1 MKPLFEVGRNCCWLG
16 PVERSAVIVDA
27 AAYYAAFYRAASLA
41 SRQIV
46 IAGWQFD
53 SNVKLLRGEAA
64 SSARYPVEFLP
75 FLNALCQERSELR
88 VYILAWDYSLVYS
101 LEREWLQGLRFAF
114 QSAKA
119 IRFEFD
125 AHPGFGGSH
134 HQKFAVIDGAL
145 AFAGGLDLCDERWDD
160 RGHATPH
167 ALRVDAAGEPCRPNH
182 EVQAAV
188 QGEAAAALQRL
199 FVERWQRALGETLE
213 LDIAVATPLASLDL
227 PALDPS
233 AVLPIRA
240 GQLAIARTLPVE
252 LGAVREVQVL
262 MRAALLEARQLIYIE
277 TQYFTSRSMS
287 AALSERLRRGDLPR
301 LQVLVVLPRG
311 ADNSKEKFA
320 LGDVQNALLSELSAV
335 AEAGGHELR
344 FFCSSVAGE
353 ACQTSTFIH
362 SKVLVVDDE
371 LLCVGS
377 ANMTERSMTLDS
389 ELCLLWQGE
398 PASEVARDIQAL
410 RASLLAEHSGQPE
423 AELFEPVGLTGRL
436 DAAIAAGTSRLR
448 LTELEPAS
456 INPFKVAIF
465 DPGEPATSASSEVA
479 D

>member
-41 SRQIV
+41 TRHIL

-64 SSARYPVEFLP
+64 RSARYPVEFLP

-134 HQKFAVIDGAL
+134 HQKFVVIDGAL
-145 AFAGGLDLCDERWDD
+145 AFVGGLDLCEERWDD

-188 QGEAAAALQRL
+188 QGEAAMALQGL
-199 FVERWQRALGETLE
+199 FIDRWQRAFGETLE
-213 LDIAVATPLASLDL
+213 LDDPVATPLTNLDL
-227 PALDPS
+227 PALDPG

-240 GQLAIARTLPVE
+240 PQLAIARTLPVE
-252 LGAVREVQVL
+252 LGAVREVQL
-262 MRAALLEARQLIYIE
+262 FMRAALLEARQLIYIE

-320 LGDVQNALLSELSAV
+320 LGDVQNALLSELSNV
-335 AEAGGHELR
+335 AREGGHELR

-353 ACQTSTFIH
+353 ACETSTFIH
-362 SKVLVVDDE
+362 SKVLVVDDQ
-371 LLCVGS
+371 LLYVGS
-377 ANMTERSMTLDS
+377 ANMTERSMTLDT

-398 PASEVARDIQAL
+398 PASELGSDIRAL

-423 AELFEPVGLTGRL
+423 AELLEPDGLTGRL

-456 INPFKVAIF
+456 INPFKLAIF
-465 DPGEPATSASSEVA
+465 DPGEPATTAPTGVA
-479 D
+479 E